1 MFTCKFIDIQEK
13 DYNNHIKNNH
23 TLTKQQLTIHVMD
36 IWKRKRYNMHYH
48 IIRKRVKKKPLAWAL
63 FVLKMMFKGLKKFMQ
78 FSLKSKNSNLS
89 NNTQK
94 GD

>member
-36 IWKRKRYNMHYH
+36 IWKKERDIICIITSQEKGWRKQ
-48 IIRKRVKKKPLAWAL
+48 PLAWAH
-63 FVLKMMFKGLKKFMQ
+63 FVLEKMF
-78 FSLKSKNSNLS
+78 
-89 NNTQK
+89 
-94 GD
+94 